1 MVFILT
7 KHNTDELGQ
16 NEAHFT
22 VKVKGAYCTVNTAI

>member
-16 NEAHFT
+16 NEAHFIVT
-22 VKVKGAYCTVNTAI
+22 VKEAYCTVNTVI